1 MVVVRGVVY
10 VSSAEQNEN
19 RDCDTIIEVADAT
32 RSDVAVTVGVVEL
45 GLMLELKLPTDMV
58 LDGLERAIE
67 VVFDGVMLGVML
79 SGVVGGTVL
88 EVLFDGLMLGVTLSG
103 VVGGIILEV
112 VFNMLL
118 EGTNEDEKAVLL
130 GVMMGVTLGGV
141 VKTWALDVVLD
152 EVDAGGAI
160 RALAAVELEV
170 NRGGTVLELLIEDEL
185 NEGVEPVLK
194 LLFDD
199 VREMLL
205 VDGVLDGD

>member
-32 RSDVAVTVGVVEL
+32 RSDVAVTVGIVEL

-58 LDGLERAIE
+58 LDGLEGAIE

-79 SGVVGGTVL
+79 SGVVGGTV
-88 EVLFDGLMLGVTLSG
+88 
-103 VVGGIILEV
+103 LEV